1 MNAVDDLWN
10 DRNVESLR
18 VADQCDGKTSNPGG
32 PPIEDIGVADDLDLG
47 WCRCGVCEGLP
58 VDRRNVRL
66 AVLASTLALI
76 DGSGVGR
83 LDDQLA

>member
-1 MNAVDDLWN
+1 MILI
-10 DRNVESLR
+10 S
-18 VADQCDGKTSNPGG
+18 GG
-32 PPIEDIGVADDLDLG
+32 AGAGYVK
-47 WCRCGVCEGLP
+47 VP